1 MGTDESRQAGKV
13 GIGDVTFPSADGAS
27 TIHAR
32 FWAPSAA
39 GGWQAESDGHAAGG
53 DQEAGSGQAAGAGRA
68 PGEAPSPRAVV
79 QIVHGMSEHIRRY
92 DDFARFLVGH
102 GFAVCGDDHIGHGA
116 SASAERRGCIPAKG
130 GNEALIADEHTLRG
144 IAQKRYPG
152 VPYVLFGHSMGS
164 FIVRCYLAR
173 HADGLAA
180 AVICGTG
187 TVPVATSRAG
197 NALARAVCAL
207 RGEDYRSKL
216 IDSMGAGAYSKAVP
230 GPTGYE
236 WLSYNPDN
244 VQAYL
249 ADEECGF
256 MFSVGGYAALTALT
270 AEACSRSCARA
281 MPHDLPLLYIGGD
294 GDPVGSMG
302 SGVRAAAK
310 LARDAG
316 CLDVTCT
323 IYDGMRHEILNEKG
337 HEAVYRDTACW
348 IDSKLRAAKRQGGA
362 Q

>member
-1 MGTDESRQAGKV
+1 MERQRGAVIEDES
-13 GIGDVTFPSADGAS
+13 FLSADGKS

-32 FWAPSAA
+32 LWMP
-39 GGWQAESDGHAAGG
+39 
-53 DQEAGSGQAAGAGRA
+53 AGAEG
-68 PGEAPSPRAVV
+68 PSPRAVV

-92 DDFARFLVGH
+92 DDFARFLAGR

-116 SASAERRGCIPAKG
+116 SAPPHKRGCLPAKG

-144 IAQKRYPG
+144 IAQERFQE

-164 FIVRCYLAR
+164 FITRCYISR
-173 HADGLAA
+173 HGEGLAA

-187 TVPVATSRAG
+187 TVPVLTSRAG
-197 NALARAVCAL
+197 NLLARAACAA
-207 RGEDYRSKL
+207 RGEDHRSGL

-230 GPTGYE
+230 GPTGME
-236 WLSYNPDN
+236 WLSHNEGN

-270 AEACSRSCARA
+270 AEACSRACAA
-281 MPHDLPLLYIGGD
+281 AVPHDLPLLYIAGD

-302 SGVRAAAK
+302 KGVRAAAK

-316 CLDVTCT
+316 SVDVTCT
-323 IYDGMRHEILNEKG
+323 IYDHMRHEILNETG
-337 HEAVYRDTACW
+337 HEAAYRDVAEWIESRAC
-348 IDSKLRAAKRQGGA
+348 ANEEQGGA
-362 Q
+362 R